1 MSQGGAPC
9 PVRPHLFHPQP
20 LTQPMDTPSS
30 APRGQ
35 ILKAALDAV
44 NPSEPGETLKLLAR
58 YTKRV
63 SPSTSIPDPDNP
75 GARKLI
81 GKELGPPEFV
91 SVIDDAEFTKF
102 IDKLKNCAGNPAKF
116 KDVFVLG
123 DSPTTSEG
131 KPEAAPP
138 KPEAEPEA
146 KPATPSKPKPKPKP
160 GPNALHPGFAGFIEA
175 ILDEVATS
183 LNLEGGDT
191 GDLEPRVAELE
202 KVRGNTKTFLLNL
215 KAKVETLEARVAALE
230 ALVED
235 SEAPASETDEG
246 L

>member
-1 MSQGGAPC
+1 
-9 PVRPHLFHPQP
+9 
-20 LTQPMDTPSS
+20 MDVPSS

-91 SVIDDAEFTKF
+91 SVIDDNEFTKF
-102 IDKLKNCAGNPAKF
+102 IDKLKNCAGDLAKF
-116 KDVFVLG
+116 KDVFVL
-123 DSPTTSEG
+123 DDPAVADD
-131 KPEAAPP
+131 PAPVP
-138 KPEAEPEA
+138 
-146 KPATPSKPKPKPKP
+146 KPATPPKPKPKP

-183 LNLEGGDT
+183 LNLGGGGTPEGIEG
-191 GDLEPRVAELE
+191 RVAELE

-215 KAKVETLEARVAALE
+215 KAKVEALEAEVAALKGT
-230 ALVED
+230 ATT
-235 SEAPASETDEG
+235 ETSDGG